1 MCNRMFAGSS
11 RTVRALSADMSTR
24 FTAVSVALRGCR
36 RGFPWVSP
44 SAAVSGQ
51 SPGAPPPFAHRRS
64 SPPPPPPTAPR
75 VSGWTGYFTSRP
87 GVKGYVR
94 ETSSYHQAARQLQF
108 AAGGATSAG
117 PTNPLYQ
124 LETTMGVVQHHD
136 AVSGTEKQH
145 VRAATPGSRG
155 GGAAGGG
162 EYVACADRA

>member
-1 MCNRMFAGSS
+1 VLLGGWQPRFIH
-11 RTVRALSADMSTR
+11 SA
-24 FTAVSVALRGCR
+24 SVALRDSGLT
-36 RGFPWVSP
+36 GF
-44 SAAVSGQ
+44 
-51 SPGAPPPFAHRRS
+51 
-64 SPPPPPPTAPR
+64 
-75 VSGWTGYFTSRP
+75 YTSRP
-87 GVKGYVR
+87 GMKGYVR

-155 GGAAGGG
+155 GGGMCRLCRWG
-162 EYVACADRA
+162 EWGMDAQPMDRFPS